1 MATHFVLQ
9 WARLGDLFQ
18 TRPLLARIRA
28 RDPKATILL
37 CVDEMYRSLTSTFPE
52 VDKVIGIPLRHYWA
66 LAKTER
72 NLETL
77 FEAFQKLPEISGAT
91 RPDIAYVL
99 NNSAAAAYF
108 AKLLHAKE
116 TRGFFSSDDAHDP
129 PMIYLDTML
138 ADGDASP
145 AHLADLWAALA
156 GAPVTNMDFPTNLTY
171 NFQSSHKFTGKTL
184 GILVGAGDPARTWP
198 AESWCQFL
206 SLLEK
211 YHSNVNLLLFGTQKD
226 TESATQIEHFYS
238 RTYFQVNNLTGKT
251 ELLALGS
258 ILKSC
263 DLVIGPDTGGLH
275 YAAALSVPVLGL
287 YFAGARSAYTGPY
300 AASACVLEG
309 KTESL
314 SPLPE
319 DAAHTVTALL
329 SRKDLA
335 QVTLVPEFVLRHPVF
350 DHDGLLYVSQH
361 EQNDISSDNREHF
374 WRRVTFPYTQ
384 NEVKLSIIIPCSG
397 QWHLTKECLEAIAE
411 ECQEIPMEILIV
423 ASASSEDSDSLPALS
438 CSLKIIRVPQ
448 DSSFSEACNRGATEA
463 NGELLLFLN
472 NDTIPKNG
480 WLTSLLKSYTEASPC
495 ILSPLL
501 LYWDGLV
508 QNAGVR
514 IEGNSIEEI
523 AHGTWP
529 KQPDDIHKCDAV
541 SATAM
546 LVSKAPFQKL
556 GGFDERFIN
565 GYEDLDFCLREKEQH
580 IHCRVDTH
588 AKVKHFR
595 GATPGRFRCE
605 DANRTRFFEKWM
617 PRDVKNKPI
626 ASSIA
631 FSTNIIT
638 DEVPLVIVVCAEDA
652 YTSGSRIR
660 WAGPLARLQQE
671 RLLRS
676 YWHVP
681 NDSNESWEYLEKN
694 LAASALVILRR
705 PLQLSQNNYRLLE
718 LIQRA
723 KIPLIVDVDDLV
735 IDRFSPRSPR
745 GQALREY
752 EESFQALLEFENV
765 VTVSTPALA
774 ENMKRYSSAVHI
786 LPNTIDS
793 HWWPEEQHRAT
804 KTDTFNIGF
813 FGSPAH
819 GLDLASIA
827 EALKRFLDE
836 EKGKARFYTWGAFPE
851 ILRTH
856 SAIRQGG
863 AFVNNYEVHLQRLA
877 CVPLDVAVVP
887 LMYTPANRCRSVI
900 RLLELGW
907 YGIPAIYSRVGEFER
922 HVKDKQDGL
931 LTGETTDEWLRALRL
946 LRRDAELR
954 NTIAKEARCTAEKQW
969 VIEKYMHNYLTVLNR
984 MGIDHKS
991 KARKSTSA
999 PLAVMEQ
1006 ANV

>member
-28 RDPKATILL
+28 RDPEATILL

-52 VDKVIGIPLRHYWA
+52 VDKVVGIPLRHYWA

-77 FEAFQKLPEISGAT
+77 FEAFQKLPEISGAAK
-91 RPDIAYVL
+91 PDIAYVL

-116 TRGFFSSDDAHDP
+116 TRGFFSSGDAHDP

-138 ADGDASP
+138 ADGDASS

-156 GAPVTNMDFPTNLTY
+156 GASITNMDFPPNLAEY
-171 NFQSSHKFTGKTL
+171 FQTSQKFAGKTL

-206 SLLEK
+206 SLFEK
-211 YHSNVNLLLFGTQKD
+211 YHPGSNLLLLGTQKD
-226 TESATQIEHFYS
+226 AELARQIEHYCQ
-238 RTYFQVNNLTGKT
+238 RTHFHVTNLTGKT
-251 ELLALGS
+251 ELLVLGS

-263 DLVIGPDTGGLH
+263 DLITGPDTGSLH
-275 YAAALSVPVLGL
+275 YAAVLGVPVLGL
-287 YFAGARSAYTGPY
+287 YFAGARAAYTGPY

-314 SPLPE
+314 SPLPK
-319 DAAHTVTALL
+319 DAAHIVTALL
-329 SRKDLA
+329 SRKDSE
-335 QVTLVPEFVLRHPVF
+335 QVTLAPEFVLRHPVL
-350 DHDGLLYVSQH
+350 DNDGLLYLSPQ
-361 EQNDISSDNREHF
+361 ELNDIASDNREHF
-374 WRRVTFPYTQ
+374 WRRVTFPYKQ
-384 NEVKLSIIIPCSG
+384 NKVKLSIIIPCAG

-411 ECQEIPMEILIV
+411 ECQDIPMEILIV
-423 ASASSEDSDSLPALS
+423 SPASSKDNDSLPTLS

-472 NDTIPKNG
+472 NDTIPENG
-480 WLTSLLKSYTEASPC
+480 WLTSLLRSYSETSPC

-508 QNAGVR
+508 QNAGVL

-523 AHGTWP
+523 AHETWP
-529 KQPDDIHKCDAV
+529 KQPDDIRECDAV

-546 LVSKAPFQKL
+546 LVSKEQFQKL

-565 GYEDLDFCLREKEQH
+565 GYEDLDFCLRAKEHH

-588 AKVKHFR
+588 AKVTHFR
-595 GATPGRFRCE
+595 GSTPGRFRCE
-605 DANRTRFFEKWM
+605 DTNRTRFFEKWM
-617 PRDVKNKPI
+617 PRHVKNKPP
-626 ASSIA
+626 ASSIE
-631 FSTNIIT
+631 FSTNIHT
-638 DEVPLVIVVCAEDA
+638 DNLPLATVVCAEDA
-652 YTSGSRIR
+652 HSAGSRIR
-660 WAGPLARLQQE
+660 WAGPLARLEQKK
-671 RLLRS
+671 LLRS

-681 NDSNESWEYLEKN
+681 DDSNESWEYLEKN
-694 LAASALVILRR
+694 LTASALVILRR
-705 PLQLSQNNYRLLE
+705 PLRTPQENYKLLDE
-718 LIQRA
+718 IKRA

-735 IDRFSPRSPR
+735 IGRFASHTTR
-745 GQALREY
+745 GQALRVY
-752 EESFQALLEFENV
+752 EESFQALLDCANV
-765 VTVSTPALA
+765 VTVSTPSLA
-774 ENMKRYSSAVHI
+774 ENMKQYSSAVHV
-786 LPNTIDS
+786 LSNTIDS
-793 HWWPEEQHRAT
+793 RWWPKAQQRAV

-836 EKGKARFYTWGAFPE
+836 EEGKARFYTWGAFPE

-856 SAIRQGG
+856 EAVRQGG
-863 AFVNNYEVHLQRLA
+863 AFVSNYEVHLQRLA
-877 CVPLDVAVVP
+877 SVPIHAAVVP
-887 LMYTPANRCRSVI
+887 LMDTIANRCRSVI
-900 RLLELGW
+900 RFLELGW
-907 YGIPAIYSRVGEFER
+907 YGIPGIYSRIGEFER
-922 HVKDKQDGL
+922 HIKD
-931 LTGETTDEWLRALRL
+931 
-946 LRRDAELR
+946 
-954 NTIAKEARCTAEKQW
+954 
-969 VIEKYMHNYLTVLNR
+969 
-984 MGIDHKS
+984 
-991 KARKSTSA
+991 
-999 PLAVMEQ
+999 
-1006 ANV
+1006 